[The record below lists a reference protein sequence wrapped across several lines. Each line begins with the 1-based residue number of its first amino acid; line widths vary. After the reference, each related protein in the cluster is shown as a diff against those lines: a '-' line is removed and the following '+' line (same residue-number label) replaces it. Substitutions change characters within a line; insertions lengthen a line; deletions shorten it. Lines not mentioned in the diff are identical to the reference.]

1 MSTWKR
7 TDKNEGIALLRLPGT
22 NWSEE
27 FGRNIAGLKKK
38 KIMLVLCKARDI
50 PEQSYFT
57 IGEIMAALKREKR
70 MALLKKTSFMTT

>member
-7 TDKNEGIALLRLPGT
+7 TDKDEGIALLRLPGT

-38 KIMLVLCKARDI
+38 KSCWFCARPGI
-50 PEQSYFT
+50 FPNNLISQSVK
-57 IGEIMAALKREKR
+57 LWLHLSEKKEWR
-70 MALLKKTSFMTT
+70 C